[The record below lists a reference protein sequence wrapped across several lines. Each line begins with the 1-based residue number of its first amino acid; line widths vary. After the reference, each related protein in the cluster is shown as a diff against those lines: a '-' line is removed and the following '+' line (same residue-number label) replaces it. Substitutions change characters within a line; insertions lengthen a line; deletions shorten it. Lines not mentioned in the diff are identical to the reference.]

1 MRTVKIS
8 VLTEMYSHRL
18 TYENGIENVYSV
30 LKMCCKKKYIYFKHN
45 NHTLKIKS
53 NHLTKYVHGPKK
65 QDGHSIQ
72 IQ

>member
-30 LKMCCKKKYIYFKHN
+30 LKMCCKKNIY
-45 NHTLKIKS
+45 TS
-53 NHLTKYVHGPKK
+53 NTTITP
-65 QDGHSIQ
+65 
-72 IQ
+72 